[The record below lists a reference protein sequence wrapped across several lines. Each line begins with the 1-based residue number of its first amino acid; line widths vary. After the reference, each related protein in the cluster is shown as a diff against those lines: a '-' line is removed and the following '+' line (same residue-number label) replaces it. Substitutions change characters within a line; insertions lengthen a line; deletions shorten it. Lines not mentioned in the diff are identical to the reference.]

1 MKTIFP
7 SGTVNNVDAVLA
19 GDVDA
24 GDAVVLPGAGHTVV
38 VKKVRLGQGGFILTV
53 APVGDD
59 GPAAE
64 RLVTLTAEIRLH
76 KVGRSVAL

>member
-1 MKTIFP
+1 M
-7 SGTVNNVDAVLA
+7 DDELLA
-19 GDVDA
+19 GDADA
-24 GDAVVLPGAGHTVV
+24 GDVIVLPGARHAVL

-59 GPAAE
+59 RPEAE
-64 RLVTLTAEIRLH
+64 RVVTFTAEIRLH

>member
-1 MKTIFP
+1 M
-7 SGTVNNVDAVLA
+7 A

-24 GDAVVLPGAGHTVV
+24 GDVIVLPDARHAVL

-53 APVGDD
+53 APADD
-59 GPAAE
+59 DRPEAE